1 MVEACRTSGP
11 LNLHFAES
19 GVRVAVDDQD
29 TVGRPCRERAKVSHG
44 VRVQWDAGLN
54 FDVHVIAAA
63 AALRSLTSWATHVIL
78 HRRKTTSPFADR
90 HLLTHAPLQTCLLW
104 LLQTF
109 WRVPNKPAAPV
120 APRVSQD
127 KRHRGIGHPSRC
139 GSPTVLIMDGPGR
152 LVRAQRDPDRAGS
165 RKASS
170 RHGSQGWCSG
180 KRG

>member
-120 APRVSQD
+120 APRMSQD
-127 KRHRGIGHPSRC
+127 KRRRGIGFRRGPDHAHHGRPWKATPPRR
-139 GSPTVLIMDGPGR
+139 GWRGGQAAGLDGR
-152 LVRAQRDPDRAGS
+152 YRRARVNA
-165 RKASS
+165 
-170 RHGSQGWCSG
+170 
-180 KRG
+180 